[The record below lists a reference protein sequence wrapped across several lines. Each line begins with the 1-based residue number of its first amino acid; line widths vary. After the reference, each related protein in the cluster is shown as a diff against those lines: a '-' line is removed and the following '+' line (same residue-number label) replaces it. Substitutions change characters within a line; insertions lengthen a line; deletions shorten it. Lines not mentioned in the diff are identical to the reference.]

1 MSKFEGSQ
9 AVRRLTQDEARF
21 FVLFRPSTDWM
32 NPTHIRE
39 DNLLDLVYNIHVT
52 LIQKHLQRNT

>member
-1 MSKFEGSQ
+1 MYKFEGSQ
-9 AVRRLTQDEARF
+9 AVRMLTRDEARF
-21 FVLFRPSTDWM
+21 FVLFRPSTNWM

-39 DNLLDLVYNIHVT
+39 GNLLDLVYNIHVT